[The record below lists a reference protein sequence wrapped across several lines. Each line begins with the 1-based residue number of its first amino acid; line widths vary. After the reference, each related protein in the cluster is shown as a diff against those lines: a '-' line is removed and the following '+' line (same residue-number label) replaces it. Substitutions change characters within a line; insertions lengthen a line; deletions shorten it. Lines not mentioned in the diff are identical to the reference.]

1 MMIIGYK
8 GKVNQDAVIKAL
20 KKHTDKSTKEINTI
34 VSQVMAGQIV
44 PLIRDEFLAED
55 LKDANFLVKY

>member
-8 GKVNQDAVIKAL
+8 GKVNHDAVIKAL
-20 KKHTDKSTKEINTI
+20 KKHTDKSAKEINTI

-44 PLIRDEFLAED
+44 PLMRDEFLAED